1 MVWSDLEFPGQGSK
15 IMNYEVTIRKLGR
28 ACSGNPVNGVVHHRV
43 EAAIAACILTGFQL
57 EALYGVNGR

>member
-28 ACSGNPVNGVVHHRV
+28 ACSGNPVNT
-43 EAAIAACILTGFQL
+43 ASILSYETPNSL
-57 EALYGVNGR
+57 PIKALYGVNGR